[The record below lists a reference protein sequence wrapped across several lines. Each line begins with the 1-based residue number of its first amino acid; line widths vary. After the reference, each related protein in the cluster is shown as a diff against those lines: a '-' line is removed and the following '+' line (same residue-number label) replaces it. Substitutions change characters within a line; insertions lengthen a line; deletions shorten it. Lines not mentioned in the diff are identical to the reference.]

1 MFIKQLSVFV
11 ENSAGSLQH
20 IVDALSEHHI
30 NIRALSVA
38 DTTEFGIL
46 RLIVDDEEKALSVLK
61 EIGVVSKVTDV
72 IAVAIDDCAGGL
84 ANVTRLI
91 SAAGLNMEY
100 AYAFLGR
107 NAEKALL
114 VIKAS
119 DEALAEKVLTEAG
132 IALGTAEDL
141 K

>member
-46 RLIVDDEEKALSVLK
+46 RLIVDDEEKALSVLR

-72 IAVAIDDCAGGL
+72 IAVAIDDRAGGL

-132 IALGTAEDL
+132 IALATAEDL